1 MRYRVIAET
10 IMPTRTTG
18 VGRMKRFG
26 PVAFVVLAAF
36 DIATS
41 PGVLAQPSAT
51 PDAAAKLW
59 LFNVDGGDYAKGWDR
74 AGGPFKAQMT
84 APVLQSKIAPVRESL
99 GAIMQ
104 RKLFNVT
111 FSNTAP
117 GLPEGKYAV
126 VQFSSRFANKAA
138 AGETVWLD
146 MENDRWAVIG
156 YFITPDVPKTAGLP
170 ATGLDRSQA
179 GAIAATAPGA
189 TNCTHEE
196 LVQARIARM
205 NGYTRGPRCNPLQ

>member
-1 MRYRVIAET
+1 
-10 IMPTRTTG
+10 
-18 VGRMKRFG
+18 MKRFG
-26 PVAFVVLAAF
+26 PVAFVVLATF
-36 DIATS
+36 DIAIATS
-41 PGVLAQPSAT
+41 SGVLAQPSAT

-74 AGGPFKAQMT
+74 AGDPFKAQMT
-84 APVLQSKIAPVRESL
+84 APVLQSKIAPVREPL

-104 RKLFNVT
+104 RKLFNVI

-117 GLPEGKYAV
+117 GLPEGKYAI
-126 VQFSSRFANKAA
+126 VQFSSRFANNAIT
-138 AGETVWLD
+138 GETVWLD

-156 YFITPDVPKTAGLP
+156 YFITSGVPRIAGPP

-179 GAIAATAPGA
+179 GAIAASAPGA
-189 TNCTHEE
+189 MNCTHAE

-205 NGYTRGPRCNPLQ
+205 NGYTGGPKCNPPQ